1 MQFSRNWLKEFVDFK
16 ISDEELC
23 EQLTMLG
30 LEVDDCKAYD
40 SKLTGKDAIIKLDLT
55 PNRGDCFS
63 ILGIAREVAAVN
75 NLPLTLPETINIKDS
90 VKSPLSVSVCNE
102 APRYVGRFITG
113 INLKKKIPSLIKERL
128 KLSDIKIIDPIVDIT
143 NYVLLE
149 LGQPLHA
156 FDADKLEGNLKVRF
170 AKENEKI
177 TLLDENQL
185 SLDAKSLVIADQRK
199 PIALA
204 GIMGGLDTG
213 ISNKT
218 QSIYLESA
226 FFTPAA
232 IRGRARKFTIQT
244 DASTRFERGVDFEL
258 QVLAIKRACTLVN
271 QTLGGSF
278 SPIQEFL
285 KKSSIPKNKDII
297 LNIKNINKSLGTDL
311 TKSFVS
317 KGLRSLGLIN
327 SVSNI
332 DTLKVKV
339 PSWRFDLKIEADL
352 IEEIARL
359 VGYNNIPQTSLSKKI
374 RTSDQA
380 LYTSIRRTFK
390 SLGYNEVITYSFIE
404 ESVARLVEE
413 KQQQLIFVKNPISQN
428 MNVMRTSL
436 LPSLLNTL
444 SYNFNQGSES
454 IKIFEIGTVFNKSKN
469 NKIIQREVAGGLISG
484 IEEKGNWSGLNKAM
498 DFFDLKGNLETVLP
512 ELSKFTFKS
521 GQISYL
527 HPGKTALLYKGKTLV
542 GCIGTVNPKLTD
554 KFDIKSEVNF
564 FEFFVNEVSDNKSLK
579 FKKYSRFPLAQRD
592 LSFVVDEEITSS
604 SITNEI
610 LTKAGSDLKEI
621 NLFDIY
627 TGKGISKGKK
637 SLTYSL
643 NWQAKNRTL
652 TDDEID
658 KIIERIVSFLSKKF
672 NAKLRA

>member
-185 SLDAKSLVIADQRK
+185 SLDSKSLVIADQRK

-436 LPSLLNTL
+436 LPGLLNTL
-444 SYNFNQGSES
+444 SYNINQGSES
-454 IKIFEIGTVFNKSKN
+454 IRIFEIGTVFNKSKN
-469 NKIIQREVAGGLISG
+469 SKIIQREVAGGLISG

-579 FKKYSRFPLAQRD
+579 YKKYSRFPLAQRD

-610 LTKAGSDLKEI
+610 LAKAGSDLKEI

>member
-185 SLDAKSLVIADQRK
+185 SLDSKSLVIADQRK

-297 LNIKNINKSLGTDL
+297 LSIKNINKSLGTDL

-436 LPSLLNTL
+436 LPGLLNTL
-444 SYNFNQGSES
+444 SYNINQGSES
-454 IKIFEIGTVFNKSKN
+454 IRIFEIGTVFNKSKN
-469 NKIIQREVAGGLISG
+469 SKIIQREVAGGLISG

>member
-30 LEVDDCKAYD
+30 LEVDNFKIYD

-63 ILGIAREVAAVN
+63 ILGIAREVAAMN
-75 NLPLTLPETINIKDS
+75 NLLLTLPKTINIKDS
-90 VKSPLSVSVCNE
+90 VKSPLNVSVCSQ
-102 APRYVGRFITG
+102 APRYVGRYIKG
-113 INLKKKIPSLIKERL
+113 VNQKKKIPPLIKERL
-128 KLSDIKIIDPIVDIT
+128 KLSDIKTIDPIVDIT

-149 LGQPLHA
+149 IGQPLHA
-156 FDADKLEGNLKVRF
+156 FDADKLEGNLTVRF
-170 AKENEKI
+170 AREKEKI

-185 SLDAKSLVIADQRK
+185 SLDSKSLVIADQKK
-199 PIALA
+199 PVALA
-204 GIMGGLDTG
+204 GIMGGLETG
-213 ISNKT
+213 ISNET

-226 FFTPAA
+226 FFTPSA
-232 IRGRARKFTIQT
+232 IRGRARKFSIQT

-258 QVLAIKRACTLVN
+258 QIFAVKRACTLIN
-271 QTLGGSF
+271 ETLGGSF

-297 LNIKNINKSLGTDL
+297 LSVGNINKNLGTNL

-327 SVSNI
+327 SVSHKGS
-332 DTLKVKV
+332 LKVKV
-339 PSWRFDLKIEADL
+339 PSWRFDLRIEADL

-359 VGYNNIPQTSLSKKI
+359 FGYNNIPQNSLSKKI
-374 RTSDQA
+374 RTSDNV
-380 LYTSIRRTFK
+380 LNTSIRKSFK

-404 ESVARLVEE
+404 ESVARLVKE
-413 KQQQLIFVKNPISQN
+413 KQQQLIFVENPISQN

-436 LPSLLNTL
+436 LPGLLNTL
-444 SYNFNQGSES
+444 SYNINQGSEN
-454 IKIFEIGTVFNKSKN
+454 IKIFEIGAVFDKERK
-469 NKIIQREVAGGLISG
+469 NKINQRDVVGGLISG
-484 IEEKGNWSGLNKAM
+484 IEGKGNWSGLNKVM

-512 ELSKFTFKS
+512 ELSEFTFKS
-521 GQISYL
+521 GQVSYL

-542 GCIGTVNPKLTD
+542 GYLGTVNPKLLD

-564 FEFFVNEVSDNKSLK
+564 FEFSVNEISNNKSLK
-579 FKKYSRFPLAQRD
+579 FKKFSRFPLAQRD
-592 LSFVVDEEITSS
+592 LSFVVDEGMTSS
-604 SITNEI
+604 SITDAI
-610 LTKAGSDLKEI
+610 ITKAGSDLKEI
-621 NLFDIY
+621 NLFDVY
-627 TGKGISKGKK
+627 VGKGISKGQK

-643 NWQAKNRTL
+643 KWQAKNKTL
-652 TDDEID
+652 TDEEID
-658 KIIERIVSFLSKKF
+658 KVIERIVSFLSKKF

>member
-436 LPSLLNTL
+436 LPGLLNTL
-444 SYNFNQGSES
+444 SYNINQGSES
-454 IKIFEIGTVFNKSKN
+454 IRIFEIGTVFNKSKN
-469 NKIIQREVAGGLISG
+469 SKIIQREVAGGLISG

-579 FKKYSRFPLAQRD
+579 YKKYSRFPLAQRD

-610 LTKAGSDLKEI
+610 LAKAGSDLKEI